1 MHPEL
6 EYDEARSGEI
16 LIQLE
21 SALIKLDE
29 INAKVAATHVD
40 AAITSLCQSYGLSR

>member
-1 MHPEL
+1 MDPEL

-21 SALIKLDE
+21 SALINLDKIDAE
-29 INAKVAATHVD
+29 VAAIHVD
-40 AAITSLCQSYGLSR
+40 AAIVSICKKYGLSR